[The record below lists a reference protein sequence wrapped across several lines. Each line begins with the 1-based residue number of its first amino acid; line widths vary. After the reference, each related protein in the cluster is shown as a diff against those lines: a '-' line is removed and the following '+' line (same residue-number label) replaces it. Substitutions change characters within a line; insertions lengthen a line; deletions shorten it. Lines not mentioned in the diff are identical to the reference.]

1 MLSFNK
7 LSLDSLIFMEENYP
21 LSYFVKWRSKEDIF
35 SFRGKPQDSHMQ

>member
-21 LSYFVKWRSKEDIF
+21 LSYFVKWRSKEEGF
-35 SFRGKPQDSHMQ
+35 SLSGQTAG